1 MNDNGAHDLES
12 LRKALYN
19 QFKESCY
26 RCARGDSISIGTIAS
41 AIVDVERELRER
53 EAVDSGKKAAF
64 PVSKP

>member
-1 MNDNGAHDLES
+1 MSSDEAHDLES
-12 LRKALYN
+12 LKKHLYEEFN
-19 QFKESCY
+19 DSC
-26 RCARGDSISIGTIAS
+26 RRSCRGDSISIGTIAS

>member
-1 MNDNGAHDLES
+1 MNDNQPRDLES
-12 LRKALYN
+12 LREALYN

-26 RCARGDSISIGTIAS
+26 RCSRGDSISIGTIAS

-53 EAVDSGKKAAF
+53 NTADSGKKSAF